1 MALHTIVELRRC
13 PYPALCKK
21 DGCDD
26 AASVQARYVDEQGR
40 TLRKHEF
47 CEPHARLLE
56 RSFEVQDMRLRVSR
70 AGPKF
75 EIEGK
80 ER

>member
-26 AASVQARYVDEQGR
+26 AASLQARYVDEQGR

-47 CEPHARLLE
+47 ANLTRGCWSAALRL
-56 RSFEVQDMRLRVSR
+56 
-70 AGPKF
+70 G
-75 EIEGK
+75 ICG
-80 ER
+80 